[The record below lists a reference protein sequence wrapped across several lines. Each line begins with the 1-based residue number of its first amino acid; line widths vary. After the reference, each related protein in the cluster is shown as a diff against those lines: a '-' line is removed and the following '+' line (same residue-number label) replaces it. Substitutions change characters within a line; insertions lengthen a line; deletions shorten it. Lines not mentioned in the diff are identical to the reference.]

1 MIKRI
6 KIGIVGFALFIFSF
20 IFISAGDVDYFEIS
34 KNIDIYVSLFKELNL
49 HYVDKIDP
57 STVIRKGIDAM
68 LNELDPYTEFYSEA
82 ETEDFRI
89 TTTGKYGG
97 IGSLIAPREE
107 YVIIDEPFE
116 GMPAQEAGLIPG
128 DKILEIDGKSM
139 KGKKTDEVTKLL
151 KGASGSKFKILISRL
166 QGDDTEKKLSFDIV
180 RKEIKLKNVPYS
192 GIVSN
197 NIGYIKLENFMENA
211 GNDVRD
217 AYKKLKESNPD
228 LKGVIL
234 DLRGNPGGLLH
245 EAVNTAN
252 VFIDQNNEI
261 VSTKGKVVEMQVTHR
276 TQKRAEDA
284 MIPIVV
290 LTNGGSA
297 SASEIVAGAI
307 QDLDRGLIIG
317 GKTFGKGLVQNT
329 RPLPYNTQLKVTTAK
344 YYIPSG
350 RCIQAIN
357 YAEKNPDGSVKKIP
371 DSLKMPF
378 KTKGGRVVYDGGGI
392 DPDLKTK
399 KEYAHP
405 IAYYLSYKGLISD
418 FATRY
423 VSRHPKPL
431 TPKDFTLSEAEYES
445 FVQYTKQRNFTYE
458 SEVEKEMKELQKRA
472 EDEKMMTAIKK
483 NYDDLILKIKEAKAN
498 EIYSNKK
505 DIFELI
511 ESEIVRRYFN
521 RKGVIEHSFVHD
533 EDITESL
540 KLLANSAEYNK
551 LLKSSK

>member
-1 MIKRI
+1 MKKIKLWSL
-6 KIGIVGFALFIFSF
+6 GFIVAIMSFFAV
-20 IFISAGDVDYFEIS
+20 SASDIDFFEIT
-34 KNIDIYVSLFKELNL
+34 KNVDIFVSLFKELNI

-89 TTTGKYGG
+89 QTTGKYGG
-97 IGSLIAPREE
+97 IGSLISQRDE
-107 YVIIDEPFE
+107 YVIIDEPYE
-116 GMPAQEAGLIPG
+116 GLPAQEAGLIPG

-139 KGKKTDEVTKLL
+139 KGKKTDEVSKLL
-151 KGASGSKFKILISRL
+151 KGQAGSKFKLTVDRL
-166 QGDDTEKKLSFDIV
+166 QADGSFKKMALEIT

-192 GIVSN
+192 GMISN
-197 NIGYIKLENFMENA
+197 EVGYIKLENFMENA
-211 GNDVRD
+211 GGDVRD
-217 AYKKLKESNPD
+217 AFKKLKESNQGM
-228 LKGVIL
+228 KGIIL

-261 VSTKGKVVEMQVTHR
+261 VSTKGKIAEMQSTHR

-284 MIPIVV
+284 NIEVVV

-307 QDLDRGLIIG
+307 QDLDRGVIIG

-378 KTKGGRVVYDGGGI
+378 KTKAGRVVYDGGGI
-392 DPDLKTK
+392 DPDIKTK
-399 KEYAHP
+399 KEFLAP
-405 IAYYLSYKGLISD
+405 IVYYLMMKGIVSD
-418 FATRY
+418 FANQY
-423 VSRHPKPL
+423 VAKNAKPL
-431 TPKDFTLSEAEYES
+431 SAKAFKLTDADYEK
-445 FVQYTKQRNFTYE
+445 FVQYAKSKNFSYE
-458 SEVEKEMKELQKRA
+458 SEVEKELKELKKKA
-472 EDEKMMTAIKK
+472 DDEKMMTGIQKA
-483 NYDDLILKIKEAKAN
+483 YDELSAKVKEAKNN
-498 EIYSNKK
+498 EFYANKK
-505 DIFELI
+505 DIFEFL
-511 ESEIVRRYFN
+511 ESEIVRRYFY
-521 RKGVIEHSFVHD
+521 RRGVVEHSFEND
-533 EDITESL
+533 EDIKEAL
-540 KLLANSAEYNK
+540 KIIANQAEYAK
-551 LLKSSK
+551 ILKK